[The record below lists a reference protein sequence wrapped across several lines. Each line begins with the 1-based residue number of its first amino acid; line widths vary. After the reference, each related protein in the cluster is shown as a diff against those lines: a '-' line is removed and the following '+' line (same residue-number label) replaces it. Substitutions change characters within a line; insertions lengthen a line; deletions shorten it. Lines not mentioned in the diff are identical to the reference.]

1 MKFKTVLAVVDV
13 DHLREDVEN
22 AVALCQ
28 SIDAHLSVTIIAV
41 DQSPFVGAYGEAAV
55 TAWLE
60 DRERDLANLARQ
72 VETVKEML
80 KPSGVSYE
88 VDDLYTELA
97 WVDEDIA
104 RRALYSDLTL
114 MGHQATQNEEL
125 CKRILDGA
133 LFQSPAPV
141 LFNPTDKPVTLAPRS
156 VLVAWDSRTE
166 AARAVQLSLPI
177 LQSAAEVHVTLV
189 DPVASSVRNGEE
201 PGADVA
207 TYLAR
212 HGAKVT
218 VDVLAS
224 GGKTVG
230 ETLIQHATA
239 VGADL
244 VVMGAYSHSRLRE
257 RIFGGVTQSMLEKMK
272 LPIFWGH

>member
-1 MKFKTVLAVVDV
+1 MQFKTVLAVVDA
-13 DHLREDVEN
+13 DDLREDVES

-28 SIDAHLSVTIIAV
+28 SIDAHLSVTVVAI
-41 DQSPFVGAYGEAAV
+41 DQSPYAGSYGEAAV
-55 TAWLE
+55 NAWLE
-60 DRERDLANLARQ
+60 DRESTLANLAGQ
-72 VETVKEML
+72 IEAVKEML
-80 KPSGVSYE
+80 GPSGLSYE
-88 VDDLYTELA
+88 VNDLYTEFA
-97 WVDEDIA
+97 WADEDIA
-104 RRALYSDLTL
+104 QRALYSDLTL
-114 MGHQATQNEEL
+114 IGQQAARNDDL
-125 CKRILDGA
+125 RRRILDGA
-133 LFQSPAPV
+133 LFQSSAPV
-141 LFNPTDKPVTLAPRS
+141 LFNPTNKPATLASRS
-156 VLVAWDSRTE
+156 ILVAWDSRPE

-189 DPVASSVRNGEE
+189 DPVASTVGNGEE

-212 HGAKVT
+212 HAVKVT

-224 GGKTVG
+224 GGKTVD

-257 RIFGGVTQSMLEKMK
+257 RIFGGVTQSMLEKTE